1 MRYLLHIIIASV
13 LLAVYSCSKPMK
25 ADAKPQRE
33 SPFDFSQFYSMSSR
47 DEGGIYDAHRKV
59 PLGKRVTLHGLDSL
73 FGKPFFNDTAV
84 LTVNNRGLYEQETP
98 VGRFLPTEIGDT
110 LVMMRRVYGRSGD
123 WIIWINLEIQDTDS
137 LKVLNFIAYDNS
149 YIQI

>member
-13 LLAVYSCSKPMK
+13 LLAVYSCSKPVK
-25 ADAKPQRE
+25 ADAKPPRE

-47 DEGGIYDAHRKV
+47 DEEGIYDAHRKV
-59 PLGKRVTLHGLDSL
+59 PLGKRVTLHDLDNL

-84 LTVNNRGLYEQETP
+84 LTVNNWGLYEQETP

-123 WIIWINLEIQDTDS
+123 WIVWINLEIQDTDS

-149 YIQI
+149 HIEI